1 MGSPR
6 TKWCQ
11 IGTRS
16 HFRTLFFFGTL
27 KAAPISIS
35 IPHHFEQIMKTRVFS
50 DNFNLLCQGTTSE
63 AQLFEVV
70 SDRTTSLAPRTI
82 FESHL
87 PEKVSAKIA
96 LNFHIFFPQKH
107 LTLYSKPQLK
117 KKNPF
122 LQQHVTHFFVA
133 QKKSHRVVSSWFRI
147 DSRFFGVP
155 PWQKM
160 AIQVPGQDGLLPDLV
175 LWDTYN
181 K

>member
-1 MGSPR
+1 
-6 TKWCQ
+6 
-11 IGTRS
+11 
-16 HFRTLFFFGTL
+16 
-27 KAAPISIS
+27 
-35 IPHHFEQIMKTRVFS
+35 MKTRVFS

-117 KKNPF
+117 KKNLSSNNMSRISLSP
-122 LQQHVTHFFVA
+122 
-133 QKKSHRVVSSWFRI
+133 KKKATAWSPRGSESTRVFSGCRHDRRWRSKFQVKMGYSRI
-147 DSRFFGVP
+147 
-155 PWQKM
+155 
-160 AIQVPGQDGLLPDLV
+160 
-175 LWDTYN
+175 
-181 K
+181 

>member
-107 LTLYSKPQLK
+107 LVIW
-117 KKNPF
+117 PF
-122 LQQHVTHFFVA
+122 LGFCTSFHHFFAPPKVGSDFPGGSDVNVFKLEQQLGPVNLA
-133 QKKSHRVVSSWFRI
+133 TCWNFQFRE
-147 DSRFFGVP
+147 R
-155 PWQKM
+155 
-160 AIQVPGQDGLLPDLV
+160 
-175 LWDTYN
+175 
-181 K
+181 

>member
-1 MGSPR
+1 
-6 TKWCQ
+6 
-11 IGTRS
+11 
-16 HFRTLFFFGTL
+16 
-27 KAAPISIS
+27 
-35 IPHHFEQIMKTRVFS
+35 MKTRVFS

-117 KKNPF
+117 KKSFPPTTCHAF
-122 LQQHVTHFFVA
+122 LCRP
-133 QKKSHRVVSSWFRI
+133 KKK
-147 DSRFFGVP
+147 P
-155 PWQKM
+155 PR
-160 AIQVPGQDGLLPDLV
+160 GLLVVPNRLAFFRGAAMTEDGDPSSRSRWVTPGSSSVGHL
-175 LWDTYN
+175 
-181 K
+181 